1 MLLPM
6 VVVAVVVAVENVED
20 VDVDVDV
27 EDVDV
32 DVEEVDVD
40 VVDGCN
46 VLDEGFACS
55 VEDVDVCSA
64 SRATRSL

>member
-1 MLLPM
+1 M
-6 VVVAVVVAVENVED
+6 VAVENVED
-20 VDVDVDV
+20 VNVDVEDVDVDV

-32 DVEEVDVD
+32 DV
-40 VVDGCN
+40 VDGCN
-46 VLDEGFACS
+46 VLDKGFASS